1 MLTESPFYKVIQIL
15 YLVAKQKEP
24 HSHAV
29 PKFLIWSGRRD
40 SNSRPLVPEV
50 TKYNFIA
57 IYRELGEAEKSLAIC
72 LSRYYALNSL
82 NWFYKFLKII
92 LDKYWTKISLF

>member
-1 MLTESPFYKVIQIL
+1 
-15 YLVAKQKEP
+15 
-24 HSHAV
+24 
-29 PKFLIWSGRRD
+29 IWSGRRD

-57 IYRELGEAEKSLAIC
+57 IYRELGEAEKALAIC
-72 LSRYYALNSL
+72 VSRYYDLKSL
-82 NWFYKFLKII
+82 NWFYKFLEII